1 MKISFKFFCTA
12 YLSVL
17 LAVGAVGLF
26 FVTYT
31 TGTLLNSKILKQ
43 HLCYLFKTL
52 LNAYCIYVGT
62 KSH

>member
-26 FVTYT
+26 FCN
-31 TGTLLNSKILKQ
+31 LH
-43 HLCYLFKTL
+43 HLHPFE
-52 LNAYCIYVGT
+52 
-62 KSH
+62 